1 MNKRSRYYNEYID
14 KIIYYK
20 GQLFT
25 VLDVY
30 EGDEDQSWH
39 GTPWYYDY
47 IVLKNIKTND
57 VITLNT
63 TKEKFKI
70 ATEYVGYL
78 KEKLNEAKKEIDYI
92 TTEAKIG
99 GINI

>member
-57 VITLNT
+57 VITLKYDKRKIQDCNRICWIS
-63 TKEKFKI
+63 KRKVERGEKR
-70 ATEYVGYL
+70 
-78 KEKLNEAKKEIDYI
+78 N
-92 TTEAKIG
+92 
-99 GINI
+99 